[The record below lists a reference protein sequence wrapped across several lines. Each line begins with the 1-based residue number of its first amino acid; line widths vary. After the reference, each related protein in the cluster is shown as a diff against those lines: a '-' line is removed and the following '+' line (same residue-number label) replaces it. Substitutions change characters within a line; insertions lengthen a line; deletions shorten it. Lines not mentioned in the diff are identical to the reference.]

1 MKVLNKY
8 AIIGLLNG
16 TIPYKQRTREF
27 LTVKGG
33 RKMAV
38 LTIGNEGGR
47 IPPRQMEYVCGNMKR
62 VNVGNGGGK
71 VPPGNKPTNPS
82 PPDHKPGRRRHKK

>member
-8 AIIGLLNG
+8 AIIGLLKG

-38 LTIGNEGGR
+38 LMIGNEGGR
-47 IPPRQMEYVCGNMKR
+47 TTPSQMKYVCGKMKR
-62 VNVGNGGGK
+62 DNVRNGGRK

-82 PPDHKPGRRRHKK
+82 PPVHMPGKRRHKK